1 MGFNSKRDD
10 DTHSTTRK
18 NKSKTY
24 QLNYLITKTNLKQKK
39 RKEEDEEEE
48 KTIPFLE

>member
-1 MGFNSKRDD
+1 MGFNLKRDD
-10 DTHSTTRK
+10 NTHSNTRK
-18 NKSKTY
+18 NQPKTY
-24 QLNYLITKTNLKQKK
+24 KLNYLITKTNLKQKK